1 MLKLSKYPYG
11 GFTLIELLVVVL
23 IIGILAA
30 IALPQYKV
38 SVEKTKATL
47 LFSTMRTIRDA
58 EISYYLT
65 NNQYTQNID
74 LLDVDIPKNLAAHII
89 GTVYKISNDSK
100 FLLLSNYIAGGTNF
114 VQIDLYFSKDT
125 DSFCLAKKE
134 SQIAEKIC
142 RSLGV
147 THFSSEGYCGMIG
160 SDIEQCKGGK
170 ISI

>member
-1 MLKLSKYPYG
+1 MIRNKRYPHG

-74 LLDVDIPKNLAAHII
+74 LLDVDIPKNLAAI

-100 FLLLSNYIAGGTNF
+100 FSLQSNYIAGGTNF

-125 DSFCLAKKE
+125 DSFCFAKKE

-147 THFSSEGYCGMIG
+147 TDFSMKVFCGKIG
-160 SDIEQCKGGK
+160 SHIEQCKGGK